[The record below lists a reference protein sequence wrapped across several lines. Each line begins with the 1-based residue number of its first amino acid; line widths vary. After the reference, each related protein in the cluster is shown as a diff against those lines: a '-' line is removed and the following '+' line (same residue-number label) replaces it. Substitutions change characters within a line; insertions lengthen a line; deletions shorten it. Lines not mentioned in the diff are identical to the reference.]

1 MTTKKYKS
9 RKASFWDFGLLKGC
23 ACAMKQ
29 ASSDETAKARILI
42 VEDEEK
48 IARFVELEL
57 LHEGYLVEKAF
68 DGRNGLDLALN
79 GHFDLLLLDVLL
91 PGLNGFELLRRLR
104 KTSSLPVIM
113 LTAKDV
119 VMDTVAG
126 LDMGADDYMTKP
138 FSIEELLARIRL
150 VLRKSQKNSD
160 KEELNYG
167 PLHMDLARHRVSFQ
181 LNSESAQSD
190 AEQEIELS
198 SREFDLLRVFMENAE
213 LLLTRD
219 QLLEKVWDTDFMG
232 ESNVVDVYVR
242 YLRQKIDQVF
252 SVKLIH
258 TVRGLGYTL
267 RLENQHDG

>member
-1 MTTKKYKS
+1 MTKKYKS

-113 LTAKDV
+113 LTAKDG

-150 VLRKSQKNSD
+150 VLRKSQKIRIRKNSTMGRCIWI
-160 KEELNYG
+160 LPG
-167 PLHMDLARHRVSFQ
+167 IASASSLTRSQRRATLSRR
-181 LNSESAQSD
+181 LNSA
-190 AEQEIELS
+190 AAS
-198 SREFDLLRVFMENAE
+198 S
-213 LLLTRD
+213 TC
-219 QLLEKVWDTDFMG
+219 
-232 ESNVVDVYVR
+232 
-242 YLRQKIDQVF
+242 
-252 SVKLIH
+252 SVCLWKMQNF
-258 TVRGLGYTL
+258 Y
-267 RLENQHDG
+267 

>member
-1 MTTKKYKS
+1 MTKNHKS
-9 RKASFWDFGLLKGC
+9 RKATFWDFGLLKGC
-23 ACAMKQ
+23 ECAMQQ

-113 LTAKDV
+113 LTAKDGI
-119 VMDTVAG
+119 MDTVAG

-150 VLRKSQKNSD
+150 VLRKSRKNSE
-160 KEELNYG
+160 KVELNYG

-181 LNSESAQSD
+181 LNSASTQSGV
-190 AEQEIELS
+190 EQEIELS